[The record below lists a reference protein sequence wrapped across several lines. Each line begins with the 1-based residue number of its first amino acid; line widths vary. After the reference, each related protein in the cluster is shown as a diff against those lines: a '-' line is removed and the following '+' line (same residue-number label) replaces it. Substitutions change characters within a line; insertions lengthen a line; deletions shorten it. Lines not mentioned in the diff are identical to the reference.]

1 MKLILA
7 YITVSTFIS
16 LSCYAQD
23 TSAADLTFNNTMV
36 QMTWQQVQNAG
47 QRKAIVLVP
56 ISVVEEHG
64 PHMDL
69 NPDILLTSILCSMM
83 KSHLE
88 KDSILTV
95 IAPPYYWGI
104 NISTGS
110 FPGSF
115 NLKPETMKLVLTEI
129 IENMQSWG
137 FERFYLVNFHGDP
150 TQISTISGLA
160 SDLTAKGWKVFD
172 VRSLPAPPNPPTP
185 PQTPPGMYSPDY
197 HAGAFETKQVFDFAP
212 NVVNTGIVG
221 MLTPQR
227 NFQPLGYVGDPAN
240 YLVAPGK
247 GTTSFLAEYWAK
259 SIISSM
265 PVTSVPS
272 SNNQALPK
280 ESKLLQN
287 YPNPFN
293 PSTTIEFQIPP
304 TPFSE
309 KGERGGFVSLKVYDI
324 LGCEVATLVDGYKHP
339 GNYSVRWN
347 AEGVSSGVYFYR
359 LETGK
364 NVQVKKLTLVK

>member
-1 MKLILA
+1 
-7 YITVSTFIS
+7 
-16 LSCYAQD
+16 
-23 TSAADLTFNNTMV
+23 
-36 QMTWQQVQNAG
+36 
-47 QRKAIVLVP
+47 
-56 ISVVEEHG
+56 
-64 PHMDL
+64 MDL
-69 NPDILLTSILCSMM
+69 SPDILLTSVLCSMM
-83 KSHLE
+83 KDNLE
-88 KDSILTV
+88 KNSIPTV

-104 NISTGS
+104 NISTGA

-137 FERFYLVNFHGDP
+137 FERFYLVNFHGDR
-150 TQISTISGLA
+150 THISTISSLA
-160 SDLTAKGWKVFD
+160 SDLTAKGLKVFD
-172 VRSLPAPPNPPTP
+172 VSSLPAPPDPPVAPPTP
-185 PQTPPGMYSPDY
+185 LGMYSPDY
-197 HAGAFETKQVFDFAP
+197 HAGAFETKMVFDFAP

-221 MLTPQR
+221 TLTPQR

-272 SNNQALPK
+272 SSNQALPK

-309 KGERGGFVSLKVYDI
+309 KGERGGFVSLKVYDT
-324 LGCEVATLVDGYKHP
+324 LGQEVATLVDEYKHP
-339 GNYSVRWN
+339 GSYSARWN
-347 AEGVSSGVYFYR
+347 AEGMSSGVYFYR